1 MARKSK
7 RPKRTIS
14 SLAQLKVR
22 LPEHLRIQLERAAK
36 RSQHS
41 MNAEIVKRLIESY
54 HNFDKTKLIAQALVR
69 DLDDSIVT
77 EMVNIVRR
85 IDAEEAEAE
94 SWREEEQI
102 QREAEKAADEY
113 AELMVDMQREGGPED
128 EQPE

>member
-102 QREAEKAADEY
+102 
-113 AELMVDMQREGGPED
+113 
-128 EQPE
+128 